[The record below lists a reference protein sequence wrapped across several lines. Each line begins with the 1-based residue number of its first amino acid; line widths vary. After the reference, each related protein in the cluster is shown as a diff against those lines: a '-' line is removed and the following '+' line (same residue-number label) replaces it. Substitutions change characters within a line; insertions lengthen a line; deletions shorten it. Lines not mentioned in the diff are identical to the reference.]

1 MKTTFVLLWVA
12 ILVALGI
19 AWADFRQI
27 RVIRTEIAQM
37 RAATRRTQEA
47 RRISIA
53 RAAADLAALK
63 PFERPKARAEAK
75 LPSFQQ
81 VRASNP
87 ELQRAYAAAQR
98 AWVSVKYSALIT
110 KLNLTPAQAS
120 EFKDVMARYGF
131 ASSDIPALAREQGVN
146 ADDPAGQ
153 SLTRQNEVEWVNAT
167 KSILGEEGFQALLQF
182 NRTATVRGWVNGIV
196 GGELVGGRTP
206 ITPEQ
211 GEQLVGAILSSDSS
225 YAAGQS
231 AQPTSIDWAL
241 ADSKAS
247 VLLTQDQFDWYQSAD
262 AGNGRAQA
270 RFQQTLSS
278 ALQME
283 KAK

>member
-1 MKTTFVLLWVA
+1 MKTTLVLLWGA

-27 RVIRTEIAQM
+27 RVIRTEIAQV
-37 RAATRRTQEA
+37 RVATHRTQDA
-47 RRISIA
+47 QRISLA
-53 RAAADLAALK
+53 RAAADLAALN
-63 PFERPKARAEAK
+63 PSQRPKARAEAK
-75 LPSFQQ
+75 LSSFQQ
-81 VRASNP
+81 LRATNP
-87 ELQRAYAAAQR
+87 ELQRAYAAAQS
-98 AWVSVKYSALIT
+98 AWISVKYSALIT

-120 EFKDVMARYGF
+120 EFKQVMARYGF
-131 ASSDIPALAREQGVN
+131 ASSAIPAVAFEQAAN

-153 SLTRQNEVEWVNAT
+153 SLAGQNDAEWANAT

-196 GGELVGGRTP
+196 GSELVGGQTP

-211 GEQLVGAILSSDSS
+211 GEQLVAAILSSDAS

-247 VLLTQDQFDWYQSAD
+247 VLLTQDQFEWYRSAD
-262 AGNGRAQA
+262 AENGRSQA
-270 RFQQTLSS
+270 RFQQTLAS
-278 ALQME
+278 ALQAE